1 MTDLQRRAIDGRAPR
16 LTQPQLWAEL
26 SQRLG
31 VRRTLVREFLVELAW
46 LSERE
51 LLNGREF
58 VIPGI
63 VTLVVDRRP
72 DRMGRHPFTGE
83 TISIPRRMALKARL
97 GRRLK
102 DAVMGQAGR

>member
-1 MTDLQRRAIDGRAPR
+1 MAERRG

-46 LSERE
+46 VAERE
-51 LLNGREF
+51 LLHGREF
-58 VIPGI
+58 AVPGI

-72 DRMGRHPFTGE
+72 DRMGRHPATGE
-83 TISIPRRMALKARL
+83 LINIPRRMALKARL
-97 GRRLK
+97 RRRLK
-102 DAVMGQAGR
+102 DAVIGQPVRR

>member
-1 MTDLQRRAIDGRAPR
+1 MAERRS

-31 VRRTLVREFLVELAW
+31 LRRTLVREFLVELAW
-46 LSERE
+46 LAERE
-51 LLNGREF
+51 LLHGNEF
-58 VIPGI
+58 AVPGI

-83 TISIPRRMALKARL
+83 LINIPRRMALKARL
-97 GRRLK
+97 RRRLK
-102 DAVMGQAGR
+102 DAVMGQAARR